1 MENPNITRLEKP
13 VLDKPYMIEAFSS
26 WVNAYE
32 VPSRVLS
39 KPVFKITPL
48 DLCGLNGSSSTL
60 LGTATKNRLLKIL
73 SIKGDCFE

>member
-32 VPSRVLS
+32 VPSRVLWY
-39 KPVFKITPL
+39 
-48 DLCGLNGSSSTL
+48 
-60 LGTATKNRLLKIL
+60 IL
-73 SIKGDCFE
+73 SRLTLFAENIIKEIETCF